1 MADPWRGVREA
12 IGRTRRMDS
21 GRAAQAALEIYE
33 GAYEDRAEAWRF
45 LHGLASGD
53 DALAGRDPVRIAAEQ
68 EVRRTSVRKEDARVR
83 LRAVGAATW
92 SLDRAWRF
100 ELALADAEGAVR
112 TASREVAE
120 AVAAQRAVTECLARA
135 GLRGAWA
142 AALGLRSAFRFRAVI
157 CDGLYQSDTS
167 LLPV

>member
-1 MADPWRGVREA
+1 MPACAVQICVASVVPCVPGDGASVARAVRMADPWRGVREA

-68 EVRRTSVRKEDARVR
+68 EVRRTSVRKEDARMR
-83 LRAVGAATW
+83 LRAVEAATW

-100 ELALADAEGAVR
+100 EVAFGASSKSSMTSNEPVFTMPEEVLEVEADFVWSFSGA
-112 TASREVAE
+112 AS
-120 AVAAQRAVTECLARA
+120 
-135 GLRGAWA
+135 
-142 AALGLRSAFRFRAVI
+142 
-157 CDGLYQSDTS
+157 
-167 LLPV
+167 